1 MWFGRPRVL
10 AMLVAATLEG
20 AGAPRLASAQPA
32 QADPVAA
39 VLANL
44 ERALASGSR
53 EGFTALFAT
62 SVAEVGIRIYAD
74 ELLRPG
80 VVEAMVKERER
91 APLEGVPPGDG
102 YRTVADLFMATSGR
116 GRVLTVGLDV
126 RRPAGGDLNSWRIVG
141 LESLSSVDGLYKLRL
156 DTATQFSARNFVVT
170 SEDLEL
176 TLDDGVVFQV
186 ECDDGVTGLVLFGRG
201 VMKFSPTPAAE
212 RGQLKIFSGSETM
225 AAAFETAF
233 VRLSPPDFAKRVTRE
248 RLTEQPVDPRIAR
261 RAQSVFLR
269 QSAKSFTVDLQEMSR
284 NTWHLLPP
292 AEDIVAEVET
302 LRFDWLTFS
311 RSSAQAEDVSL
322 FQRDQ
327 RRTIALYSSVAKIAA
342 RGRFYSDDAT
352 RDYDVVDYYVD
363 VSAIP
368 ERQYIE
374 GRTRLAIRV
383 RSTSMSNVML
393 RLADTLTVRSV
404 TSVEYGPLLHLRVRG
419 QNAVLVSLPRVLP
432 QDSDLTLIVTYSG
445 PIESQSLD
453 VDTVSVTADPQEQ
466 APALAIEPHFLLS
479 NRIVWYPQ
487 NPVSDYATGTVR
499 VTVPPGYRAIA
510 SGAPV
515 PASNVVSL
523 RDLLTLPGGTS
534 FTFRADQPLRY
545 LAVAIARL
553 VRTDER
559 IVKVAAARPGTD
571 IESVVVAVETHPR
584 LQSRGRQI
592 ALQSQNILTYF
603 ASVLGEAPFTAMT
616 IGLVEAETPGGHSP
630 GYFAL
635 LNDPQPNPNVTWRG
649 DPASFDNF
657 PDFFIAHEL
666 AHQWWGQAVG
676 WKNYHEQWLSE
687 GFAQYFAALWAQQ
700 SRGDRVFLDMLRQ
713 FRRWSLSESDQGPVH
728 LGYRLGHIKHD
739 LRVYR
744 ALVYNK
750 GALVL
755 HMLRR
760 LVGDETFFRGL
771 SRFYD
776 DRRFQKAGTDDFE
789 RVMEEVSG
797 RSLDRFFE
805 RWIYGTAI
813 PRVTYRSSTGGNE
826 VRLRF
831 EQPADQVFDLPVTVT
846 LTGSDGRTRDVVVE
860 LSEAVVEQTIRTDG
874 PVRQVQVNRDNAALA
889 EFQGR

>member
-1 MWFGRPRVL
+1 MRSERPSVL
-10 AMLVAATLEG
+10 ALTVVAALAA
-20 AGAPRLASAQPA
+20 AGAARPAAAQPA
-32 QADPVAA
+32 QGDPVTT
-39 VLANL
+39 VLANM

-53 EGFTALFAT
+53 EGFAALFGAGVSET
-62 SVAEVGIRIYAD
+62 GIRIYAD

-80 VVEAMVKERER
+80 IVEAMVKERER
-91 APLEGVPPGDG
+91 APLEGVPPGEG
-102 YRTVADLFMATSGR
+102 FRTVADLFMATSGR
-116 GRVLTVGLDV
+116 ARVLTVGLDL
-126 RRPAGGDLNSWRIVG
+126 RRPPGGDLNSWRVIG
-141 LESLSSVDGLYKLRL
+141 FESLSSVDGLYKLRL
-156 DTATQFSARNFVVT
+156 NTAAQFSARNFVIT

-201 VMKFSPTPAAE
+201 VMKFAPTPAAE

-261 RAQSVFLR
+261 RAQTVFLR
-269 QSAKSFTVDLQEMSR
+269 QSAKSFTVDLAEMSR

-292 AEDIVAEVET
+292 AEDMVAEVET

-322 FQRDQ
+322 FQRDE

-352 RDYDVVDYYVD
+352 RDYDVVDYNVD
-363 VSAIP
+363 LSVVP

-393 RLADTLTVRSV
+393 RLSDTLTVRSV
-404 TSVEYGPLLHLRVRG
+404 TSVEYGPLMHLRVRG
-419 QNAVLVSLPRVLP
+419 QNAVLVSLPRVLT
-432 QDSDLTLIVTYSG
+432 QDSDLTLIVSYAG

-453 VDTVSVTADPQEQ
+453 VDTVSVLADAQEPQ
-466 APALAIEPHFLLS
+466 PFNPVEPHFLLS

-487 NPVSDYATGTVR
+487 NPVSDYATGTLR
-499 VTVPPGYRAIA
+499 VTVPPGYRVVA

-515 PASNVVSL
+515 PAANVVSL
-523 RDLLTLPGGTS
+523 RDLLTQPGGTTFS
-534 FTFRADQPLRY
+534 FRADQPLRY
-545 LAVAIARL
+545 LAVAAARL
-553 VRTDER
+553 VRVDER
-559 IVKVAAARPGTD
+559 AVPVTAARPGTD
-571 IESVVVAVETHPR
+571 IESVAVAVEAHPR
-584 LQSRGRQI
+584 LQARGRQV
-592 ALQSQNILTYF
+592 ATQAQNILTYF
-603 ASVLGEAPFTAMT
+603 SSVVGEAPFTAMT

-635 LNDPQPNPNVTWRG
+635 LNDPVPNPNVTWRG
-649 DPASFDNF
+649 DPAAFDNF
-657 PDFFIAHEL
+657 PDFFVAHEL

-676 WKNYHEQWLSE
+676 WKNYHEQWISE
-687 GFAQYFAALWAQQ
+687 GFAQYFAALWAQR

-728 LGYRLGHIKHD
+728 LGYRLGHIKRD

-771 SRFYD
+771 RRFYD

-789 RVMEEVSG
+789 RAMEEESG

-805 RWIYGTAI
+805 RWIYGTGDAAGDLSHHDRSQGGPAAI
-813 PRVTYRSSTGGNE
+813 RAAGRPGVRPARHRHPDRQRRPDPRRHRGAVRGRGRAHHPHQRPRPPGAGESRQRRAGG
-826 VRLRF
+826 
-831 EQPADQVFDLPVTVT
+831 
-846 LTGSDGRTRDVVVE
+846 
-860 LSEAVVEQTIRTDG
+860 I
-874 PVRQVQVNRDNAALA
+874 
-889 EFQGR
+889 